1 MSTRPLSP
9 EAQRILA
16 EFEAAKK
23 DRIDRNNRARLEE
36 QLRQEELRAAQE
48 LLRNVLNTDVH
59 NLQEATR
66 IATEV
71 VAKQPEVDNA
81 DIRELERE
89 IQREVDRKNREIN
102 RRLRSARE
110 LEAERLRQEQAAEIN
125 VVPEPEETSIEEQLA
140 TPEAVTRLLALEENL
155 DTHSDFDPLTT
166 PEIILD
172 LTSRLNDIFNNG
184 KRAQDLIEDIQFE
197 FAKWINETFSPT
209 DDSELNP
216 TERAT
221 VLQFTRFNEFIG
233 TELLKSPK
241 PIENISVSWSYTN
254 PQHGSRGD
262 GTYTSPR
269 INEQWNIAAEYVN
282 NMRIQFSTFSATMPE
297 PRIVHDVDAGD
308 IRYSGVVAKSTY
320 YYHGWIQSIGNYQ
333 SQLQTDIK
341 NIIRN
346 SHLRAALQNY
356 LEIQIADT
364 RALLSEPV
372 LTTAV
377 KNKIQFEIDQSTAL
391 LTEIVATE
399 LSVATSDV
407 RNLQLNL
414 VELAKRLQ
422 ETVIIEEDN
431 QVNFLQDTFGDLSS
445 PFTNLLPAL
454 DAIVN
459 PPEDVVAAN
468 ILAVQKA
475 MQRLAGGELT

>member
-1 MSTRPLSP
+1 MSSRPLSP

-16 EFEAAKK
+16 EFEAAKQ
-23 DRIDRNNRARLEE
+23 DRIDRNDRARLEE

-71 VAKQPEVDNA
+71 IAKQPEVDNE
-81 DIRELERE
+81 DIQELERA

-102 RRLRSARE
+102 RRLRTARE
-110 LEAERLRQEQAAEIN
+110 LEAERLRQEQAAEVN

-140 TPEAVTRLLALEENL
+140 TSEAVTQLEALEEQL
-155 DTHSDFDPLTT
+155 EIVSDFDPLTT
-166 PEIILD
+166 PEIVLD
-172 LTSRLNDIFNNG
+172 LTTRLNKIFNNN
-184 KRAQDLIEDIQFE
+184 KRAKDLVDDLNFQFST
-197 FAKWINETFSPT
+197 WINAQFNPT

-216 TERAT
+216 TERAA
-221 VLQFTRFNEFIG
+221 VDALLQAIEVISQGLLTAPRPLENFYRPYMTTFGNFGNRSQTFEHRPGPILPREIEIVEFITTLNLQLAG
-233 TELLKSPK
+233 LNQLPVGIVIPSRYVGEFYNKVKNPGQVIPYGSW
-241 PIENISVSWSYTN
+241 IESLTNRRNTIRTNIS
-254 PQHGSRGD
+254 
-262 GTYTSPR
+262 
-269 INEQWNIAAEYVN
+269 
-282 NMRIQFSTFSATMPE
+282 
-297 PRIVHDVDAGD
+297 
-308 IRYSGVVAKSTY
+308 
-320 YYHGWIQSIGNYQ
+320 SI
-333 SQLQTDIK
+333 IE
-341 NIIRN
+341 N
-346 SHLRAALQNY
+346 SHLRAALQHY
-356 LEIQIADT
+356 LEVQIADT
-364 RALLSEPV
+364 RALISEPV

-377 KNKIQFEIDQSTAL
+377 KNKIQFEVDQSTAL

-399 LSVATSDV
+399 LEVASTDI
-407 RNLQLNL
+407 RALQLNL

-431 QVNFLQDTFGDLSS
+431 QINFLQDTFTDLSS